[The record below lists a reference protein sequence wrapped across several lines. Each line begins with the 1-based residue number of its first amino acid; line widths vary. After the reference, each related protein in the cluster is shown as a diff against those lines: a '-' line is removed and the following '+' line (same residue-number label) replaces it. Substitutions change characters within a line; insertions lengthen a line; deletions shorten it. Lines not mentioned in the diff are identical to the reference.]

1 MSKFY
6 HLTNPI
12 TEKRLRMFAS
22 YLRESTEIIDP
33 YSGDGKMES
42 AIKYAKQEV
51 KNEIGDMLEEIL
63 DISEEEILAEIKNDS
78 SGNKLPPLRYE

>member
-1 MSKFY
+1 M
-6 HLTNPI
+6 TV
-12 TEKRLRMFAS
+12 TEKRLRMFVN
-22 YLRESTEIIDP
+22 YLKESTEIIDP

-63 DISEEEILAEIKNDS
+63 DIDEREILEEIKRS
-78 SGNKLPPLRYE
+78 KR

>member
-6 HLTNPI
+6 HLTNPV
-12 TEKRLRMFAS
+12 TEKRLRIFVD
-22 YLRESTEIIDP
+22 YLKESTEIIDS

-63 DISEEEILAEIKNDS
+63 DISEEEIIAQIKRD
-78 SGNKLPPLRYE
+78 NKPL

>member
-6 HLTNPI
+6 HLTNPV
-12 TEKRLRMFAS
+12 TEKRLRMFVD
-22 YLRESTEIIDP
+22 YLKESTEIIDS

-63 DISEEEILAEIKNDS
+63 DISEEEIIAQIKRD
-78 SGNKLPPLRYE
+78 NKPL

>member
-6 HLTNPI
+6 HLTNPV
-12 TEKRLRMFAS
+12 TEKRLRMFAD
-22 YLRESTEIIDP
+22 YLKGSTEIIDS

-63 DISEEEILAEIKNDS
+63 DISEEEIIAQIKRD
-78 SGNKLPPLRYE
+78 NKPL

>member
-1 MSKFY
+1 M
-6 HLTNPI
+6 TVI
-12 TEKRLRMFAS
+12 EKRLRMFAN
-22 YLRESTEIIDP
+22 YLKGSTEIIDP

-63 DISEEEILAEIKNDS
+63 DIDEREILAEIKRD
-78 SGNKLPPLRYE
+78 NKPL

>member
-12 TEKRLRMFAS
+12 TEKRLRIFVD
-22 YLRESTEIIDP
+22 YLKGSTEIIDS

-63 DISEEEILAEIKNDS
+63 DISEEEILTEIKRSKN
-78 SGNKLPPLRYE
+78 E

>member
-12 TEKRLRMFAS
+12 TEKRLRMFAN

-42 AIKYAKQEV
+42 AIKCAKEEV

-63 DISEEEILAEIKNDS
+63 DISEEEILAEIKRDNE
-78 SGNKLPPLRYE
+78 PL

>member
-1 MSKFY
+1 M
-6 HLTNPI
+6 TV
-12 TEKRLRMFAS
+12 TEKRLRMFVD
-22 YLRESTEIIDP
+22 YLKGSTEIIDS

-63 DISEEEILAEIKNDS
+63 DINEEEILQDIKRSKKWVKNPTYT
-78 SGNKLPPLRYE
+78 N

>member
-1 MSKFY
+1 M
-6 HLTNPI
+6 TV
-12 TEKRLRMFAS
+12 TEKRLRIFVD
-22 YLRESTEIIDP
+22 YLKGSTEIIDS

-63 DISEEEILAEIKNDS
+63 NIDEREILTEIKRSKN
-78 SGNKLPPLRYE
+78 E

>member
-12 TEKRLRMFAS
+12 TEKRLRMFVD
-22 YLRESTEIIDP
+22 YLKESTEIIDS

-63 DISEEEILAEIKNDS
+63 DISEEEILTEIKRSKN
-78 SGNKLPPLRYE
+78 E

>member
-1 MSKFY
+1 M
-6 HLTNPI
+6 TV
-12 TEKRLRMFAS
+12 TEKRLRMFVD
-22 YLRESTEIIDP
+22 YLKGSTEIIDS

-63 DISEEEILAEIKNDS
+63 NINENEILEEIKRS
-78 SGNKLPPLRYE
+78 KR

>member
-12 TEKRLRMFAS
+12 TEKRLRIFVD
-22 YLRESTEIIDP
+22 YLKESTEIIDS

-63 DISEEEILAEIKNDS
+63 DISEEEILTEIKRSKN
-78 SGNKLPPLRYE
+78 E